1 MLRVNFRNR
10 PNNLFLLLLANL
22 LFIFIIT
29 GTITANENKDNSPEA
44 ASVKPRTHHP
54 HCGLYCL
61 YATMKLAGR
70 EIDFVQLVKPEYI
83 GSPKGSSMAEL
94 KKAVE
99 DSGMYAMPVDRLTS
113 RVLHNCPHPVI
124 LHVKSDVT
132 SKKYDHYELF
142 LGTENGRAKI
152 FNPPEPVR
160 LVPFREL
167 APRWDGN
174 GLIISAKP
182 IDLGSI
188 FAPTRKRFMMYAAI
202 AVAFI
207 LAVHRG
213 RRRWLPTKVLNSR
226 RKLWGLSIA
235 QGTALGIMALLCGM
249 VYHFANDEGFLAH
262 ANATASTQKAHQGNF
277 IPKINEKKVYKL
289 LDTDTVFIDARL
301 ARDFEKGHLEGAI
314 NIPVNNN
321 DNDRQKAM
329 ADIAKDARIVVYCQS
344 TGCKFAEKVAIKLME
359 DGFHNVSI
367 FKGGWQEFV
376 AQNGNL
382 TKNTIQKQNET
393 GHDGHK
399 HRAGNTNVGT

>member
-1 MLRVNFRNR
+1 MLRANFRNR
-10 PNNLFLLLLANL
+10 PNNRFLLLLANL

-61 YATMKLAGR
+61 YATMKLSGR

-83 GSPKGSSMAEL
+83 GSRKGSSMAEL
-94 KKAVE
+94 ENAAE
-99 DSGMYAMPVDRLTS
+99 DNGMYAVPLGKLTS
-113 RVLHNCPHPVI
+113 RVLHNCPYPVI

-132 SKKYDHYELF
+132 SKEYDHYELF
-142 LGTENGRAKI
+142 LGIENHKAKL

-167 APRWDGN
+167 APQWDGN
-174 GLIISAKP
+174 GLIISAEP

-188 FAPTRKRFMMYAAI
+188 FAPIRKRFMMYAAI
-202 AVAFI
+202 AVAII
-207 LAVHRG
+207 LAVHWA
-213 RRRWLPTKVLNSR
+213 RRRWLPTKVVNSR

-235 QGTALGIMALLCGM
+235 QGTALGIVALLCGM

-262 ANATASTQKAHQGNF
+262 ANATASIQEAHQGDF
-277 IPKINEKKVYKL
+277 IPKVSEEKVHKL
-289 LDTDTVFIDARL
+289 LGTDTVFIDARL
-301 ARDFEKGHLEGAI
+301 TRDFKTGHLEGAI
-314 NIPVNNN
+314 NIPVNTN
-321 DNDRQKAM
+321 DNERQKTM
-329 ADIAKDARIVVYCQS
+329 ANISKDIRIVVYCQS

-359 DGFHNVSI
+359 DGFRNVSI
-367 FKGGWQEFV
+367 LKGGWQGWL

-393 GHDGHK
+393 GQDG
-399 HRAGNTNVGT
+399 

>member
-1 MLRVNFRNR
+1 MLHANFRNR
-10 PNNLFLLLLANL
+10 PNYRFLLLLANL
-22 LFIFIIT
+22 LAIFIIT

-44 ASVKPRTHHP
+44 ASVKPQTHHP

-61 YATMKLAGR
+61 YTTMKLTGQ

-83 GSPKGSSMAEL
+83 GSQKGSSMAEL
-94 KKAVE
+94 KKAAE
-99 DSGMYAMPVDRLTS
+99 DSGMYAVSLGKLTS

-124 LHVKSDVT
+124 LHVKSDAT

-174 GLIISAKP
+174 GLIVSARP

-202 AVAFI
+202 AGAFI
-207 LAVHRG
+207 LAVHWA
-213 RRRWLPTKVLNSR
+213 RRRWLPTKVVNSR

-235 QGTALGIMALLCGM
+235 QGAALGIVALLCGM

-262 ANATASTQKAHQGNF
+262 ANSTASTQQAHQGNF
-277 IPKINEKKVYKL
+277 IPKVSEKKVNKL

-314 NIPVNNN
+314 NIPVNTN
-321 DNDRQKAM
+321 DDDRQKTM
-329 ADIAKDARIVVYCQS
+329 ANITKDAHIVVYCQS
-344 TGCKFAEKVAIKLME
+344 AGCKFAEKVAIKLKE
-359 DGFHNVSI
+359 DGFRKVSI

-382 TKNTIQKQNET
+382 TKNTIQKENET
-393 GHDGHK
+393 GQDGQK